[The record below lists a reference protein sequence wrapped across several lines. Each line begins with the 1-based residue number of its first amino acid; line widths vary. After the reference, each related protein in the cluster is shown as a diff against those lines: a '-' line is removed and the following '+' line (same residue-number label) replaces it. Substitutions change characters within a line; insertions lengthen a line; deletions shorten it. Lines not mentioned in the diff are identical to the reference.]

1 MEILLIHKGFCIIFH
16 MDANFCS
23 KIWWGGEFCNFAALT
38 NTIKNMKKFLL
49 FIMAVA
55 TISFVACSDDKD
67 DQKNDELVGTIWVY
81 SEIDSN
87 YSLYESLSFE
97 SGSKCVYTIVEKE
110 SGATVIKE
118 NGKYSY
124 TPPMVKIKISHDGQ
138 EVTKQ
143 LKISGNTMSDE
154 DGYTFTKQEQK

>member
-1 MEILLIHKGFCIIFH
+1 
-16 MDANFCS
+16 
-23 KIWWGGEFCNFAALT
+23 
-38 NTIKNMKKFLL
+38 
-49 FIMAVA
+49 MAVA